1 MDAGF
6 DSYTGV
12 PIQKYESQIPNIGKG
27 RSPFYKEAELQ
38 RISAQYY
45 IGPHEGGSVAEPSV
59 AAESVP
65 APRSWYLRREGCPAE
80 FFPALRSS
88 AVAHAVMDWCVRN
101 DASVRIVIHWLTEGN
116 IEPYFNLLDRVAEI
130 ADVVDRARS

>member
-1 MDAGF
+1 MDKGH

-27 RSPFYKEAELQ
+27 RSPFYKEAELR

-45 IGPHEGGSVAEPSV
+45 IGPADGGAVAQPVPSTGV
-59 AAESVP
+59 
-65 APRSWYLRREGCPAE
+65 WYLRREGCPAE

-88 AVAHAVMDWCVRN
+88 VVAQAIMDWCVRN
-101 DASVRIVIHWLTEGN
+101 DASVRVVIHWLKEGN
-116 IEPYFNLLDRVAEI
+116 IEPYFNLLDRIAEI
-130 ADVVDRARS
+130 ADVIE